1 MIHHRDS
8 SGFESW
14 REYDTNNNMIHHRDS
29 NGFET
34 WCDSDFYDID
44 NPNEEG

>member
-1 MIHHRDS
+1 MIHYRDS
-8 SGFESW
+8 SGYEYW